1 VLSEPMF
8 MALLLLVLTYAERQV
23 ESADWRTALFVG
35 LAGGALAMVR
45 TTGMFIVPAFAL
57 VLLFRRRVLPAACAL
72 LGCAVFVVPWH
83 LWVSAH
89 GAEIP
94 PVLLG
99 KYGPY
104 DAWLSNAIR
113 AHGAPFVWDVVL
125 RNLRALYGMLWV
137 MFTGGETSPKQ
148 LHIPAAVCAAIV
160 IGLGAWRLV
169 RRAPVTAWFLAAY
182 MALVLVWPF
191 EPTRFVWA
199 LLPLFGAML
208 ALGIA
213 FVVERSP
220 VWLIPRLV
228 RHAALVA
235 CALLIA
241 GFAMYNVNGVR
252 QGWRDSVPRV
262 TAARATPVVEWVRA
276 STRPTDIIAME
287 DDPLV
292 SLYTGRRAV
301 PVGTFTP
308 EEYLTEQTYAFATDQ
323 LATIIALYKPTY
335 VIGTT
340 SFGVI
345 SARTLSTRTPP
356 VLRVHALMPTAAI
369 FAPAAPVAR

>member
-1 VLSEPMF
+1 
-8 MALLLLVLTYAERQV
+8 
-23 ESADWRTALFVG
+23 
-35 LAGGALAMVR
+35 MVR
-45 TTGMFIVPAFAL
+45 TTGMFVVPAFAL
-57 VLLFRRRVLPAACAL
+57 VLLFRRRFLAAACAA
-72 LGCAVFVVPWH
+72 LGCAVFIVPWN

-89 GAEIP
+89 AAEIP

-104 DAWLSNAIR
+104 DAWLSNAVR
-113 AHGAPFVWDVVL
+113 AHGAPFVWDVVV

-137 MFTGGETSPKQ
+137 MFTGGEASPKP
-148 LHIPAAVCAAIV
+148 LHIPAAVCAATV
-160 IGLGAWRLV
+160 IAIGAWRLV

-182 MALVLVWPF
+182 MALVIVWPF

-220 VWLIPRLV
+220 VSLPLRAM
-228 RHAALVA
+228 RHVALAA
-235 CALLIA
+235 CALLIV

-262 TAARATPVVEWVRA
+262 TAARATPVVEWIRA

-292 SLYTGRRAV
+292 YLYTGRRAV
-301 PVGTFTP
+301 PMGTFTP
-308 EEYLTEQTYAFATDQ
+308 EEYLNEQTYAFATDQ
-323 LATIIALYKPTY
+323 LATIIAHYKPTY

-340 SFGVI
+340 TYGVM

-356 VLRVHALMPTAAI
+356 LLRVHALMPTAAI
-369 FAPAAPVAR
+369 FAPIAPIAPIAPVTPAAPAGPVPR